1 MDATKRRKSGKHVGE
16 LNTMSAILFKS
27 IQLKGME
34 WRREREK
41 GKPSLTVFFGTMS
54 PRLSHAI
61 ENIQADI

>member
-41 GKPSLTVFFGTMS
+41 GKPSLTFFGTMR
-54 PRLSHAI
+54 PRLSDAI